1 VISWALKSWLRAVNR
16 AIKQNVKFL
25 FMFLIKPA
33 VLVVPDNLRQALSNF
48 NRNYIPEK
56 YQPEKPEMRKN
67 LKSVPLNKVIIK
79 YLKYDNP
86 PVYFWK

>member
-1 VISWALKSWLRAVNR
+1 
-16 AIKQNVKFL
+16 
-25 FMFLIKPA
+25 MFLIKPA

-56 YQPEKPEMRKN
+56 YQPEKIEMRKD

-79 YLKYDNP
+79 
-86 PVYFWK
+86 